1 MKHFQLELLI
11 AADLGLI
18 ILHDVVVTNT
28 ETRSI
33 KIKFRLLFRRD
44 PDTDLAFGVNSGV
57 QQIELLFVIDDRNRI
72 FETVIDQRRNIL
84 DILRTL
90 ETVADD
96 KDILVDNPA
105 VVQRVDDMNV
115 ISRRGFEVNVVLQRL
130 FQHE

>member
-44 PDTDLAFGVNSGV
+44 RDTDLAFGVNSGV